1 MNNPANGSFQG
12 LSVEPSGEIKAVIDK
27 TNKFPIKSPTL
38 QLSNSATITMADSDP
53 LLSDLC
59 SICHVNPPKYR
70 CPRCS
75 TRTCSLPCTRRH
87 KLWSQCSGVRDPAA
101 YLKRNELNT
110 ESAFDRDFNFI
121 TGIERGLERAE
132 REVDNRGI
140 DLTGGPQPDD
150 GNPEG
155 FQHPAASR
163 KRKHPNQGLA
173 KGEAAFL
180 RGTETAGVR
189 VLRAPKGM
197 SRNKQNGSRLHPKHK
212 RLAWTIEWITADG
225 VKTIRD
231 SVIESCSVAEAY
243 NRCCPRPKDQ
253 EPVIEPVKQE
263 KKEDLDTPN
272 TTIGAPGEPI
282 TTGTEAADTK
292 PPPSP
297 VKDSAEEP
305 ADASTEQT
313 DETQNQTI
321 ASHRGLYF
329 YLHRPRTTTKKPVLI
344 PLLQSSTLNTVLRDR
359 TVLEFPTIYAL
370 PEPAE
375 TLFADKDN
383 SKFILEKDYLRTAGP
398 DEIAQYS
405 ITSDNDDAT
414 GNETLPGSSANFQDI
429 DEKLVLEVLKQD
441 LFEPVSETEPAV

>member
-1 MNNPANGSFQG
+1 
-12 LSVEPSGEIKAVIDK
+12 
-27 TNKFPIKSPTL
+27 
-38 QLSNSATITMADSDP
+38 MADSDP

-59 SICHVNPPKYR
+59 SICHANPPKYR

-121 TGIERGLERAE
+121 TGIERTLERAE
-132 REVDNRGI
+132 RDVDNRGI
-140 DLTGGPQPDD
+140 DLAGGAQADD
-150 GNPEG
+150 GSSEG
-155 FQHPAASR
+155 LQHPVTGR

-180 RGTETAGVR
+180 RGAETAAVK

-231 SVIESCSVAEAY
+231 SVIDTCSVAEAY
-243 NRCCPRPKDQ
+243 NRCCPLPRDQ
-253 EPVIEPVKQE
+253 ETAIEPVKEE
-263 KKEDLDTPN
+263 KKENVDAPN
-272 TTIGAPGEPI
+272 TTTAAPGDPV
-282 TTGTEAADTK
+282 TTVVEEADTK
-292 PPPSP
+292 SPPSTT
-297 VKDSAEEP
+297 KDSEKKP
-305 ADASTEQT
+305 ADASTEQM
-313 DETQNQTI
+313 DKASNQTI
-321 ASHRGLYF
+321 APHRGLYF
-329 YLHRPRTTTKKPVLI
+329 YLHRPRTTTKKPVLT
-344 PLLQSSTLNTVLRDR
+344 PLLQTSTLNTVLRNR

-370 PEPAE
+370 PESAE

-383 SKFILEKDYLRTAGP
+383 SKFILEEDYLRTAEP
-398 DEIAQYS
+398 DEIGQS
-405 ITSDNDDAT
+405 STTSDNDDAA
-414 GNETLPGSSANFQDI
+414 GNEALPGSSVNLQDV
-429 DEKLVLEVLKQD
+429 DENLVLEVLKKD
-441 LFEPVSETEPAV
+441 LFEPVPETGPAV

>member
-1 MNNPANGSFQG
+1 
-12 LSVEPSGEIKAVIDK
+12 
-27 TNKFPIKSPTL
+27 
-38 QLSNSATITMADSDP
+38 MADSDP

-59 SICHVNPPKYR
+59 SICHANPPKYR

-101 YLKRNELNT
+101 YLKRNELNS

-121 TGIERGLERAE
+121 TGIERTLERAE

-140 DLTGGPQPDD
+140 DLAGGAQLDD
-150 GNPEG
+150 GSSEG
-155 FQHPAASR
+155 LQNQAAGR

-180 RGTETAGVR
+180 RGAETAAVK

-231 SVIESCSVAEAY
+231 SVIDTCSVAEAY
-243 NRCCPRPKDQ
+243 NRCCPRPRDQ
-253 EPVIEPVKQE
+253 ETAIEPVKEE
-263 KKEDLDTPN
+263 KKEDFDTLN
-272 TTIGAPGEPI
+272 TTTAAPGDPVMTVAE
-282 TTGTEAADTK
+282 EADTK
-292 PPPSP
+292 SPPSTT
-297 VKDSAEEP
+297 KDSANEP
-305 ADASTEQT
+305 ADASTEQM
-313 DETQNQTI
+313 DKAPNQTI
-321 ASHRGLYF
+321 APHRGLYF
-329 YLHRPRTTTKKPVLI
+329 YLHRPRTTTKKPVLT
-344 PLLQSSTLNTVLRDR
+344 PLLQTLPLNTVLRNR

-370 PEPAE
+370 PESAE

-383 SKFILEKDYLRTAGP
+383 SKFILEEDYLRTAEP
-398 DEIAQYS
+398 DEIGQS
-405 ITSDNDDAT
+405 STTSDNDDAA
-414 GNETLPGSSANFQDI
+414 GNEALPGSSVNLQDV
-429 DEKLVLEVLKQD
+429 DENLVLEVLKKD
-441 LFEPVSETEPAV
+441 LFEPVPGTGPAV

>member
-1 MNNPANGSFQG
+1 
-12 LSVEPSGEIKAVIDK
+12 
-27 TNKFPIKSPTL
+27 
-38 QLSNSATITMADSDP
+38 MADSDP

-121 TGIERGLERAE
+121 TGIERTLERAE
-132 REVDNRGI
+132 REVENRGI
-140 DLTGGPQPDD
+140 DLTGGPQAED
-150 GNPEG
+150 GSSEG
-155 FQHPAASR
+155 FQHPAAGR

-197 SRNKQNGSRLHPKHK
+197 SRNRQNGSRLHPKHK

-231 SVIESCSVAEAY
+231 SVIDSCSVAEAY

-253 EPVIEPVKQE
+253 EPAIESAEEE
-263 KKEDLDTPN
+263 KTADLETPDTAIP
-272 TTIGAPGEPI
+272 APSD
-282 TTGTEAADTK
+282 TATEVEAGDTK
-292 PPPSP
+292 PQPYPTT
-297 VKDSAEEP
+297 DLAREP
-305 ADASTEQT
+305 AEVSTEQT
-313 DETQNQTI
+313 DKTPSQTI
-321 ASHRGLYF
+321 APHRGLYF
-329 YLHRPRTTTKKPVLI
+329 YLHRPRTTTKKPVLA
-344 PLLQSSTLNTVLRDR
+344 PLLQSSTLNVVLRNR

-370 PEPAE
+370 PESAE

-383 SKFILEKDYLRTAGP
+383 SKFILEEDYLRTAGP
-398 DEIAQYS
+398 DEIGQS
-405 ITSDNDDAT
+405 STTSDDDDAA
-414 GNETLPGSSANFQDI
+414 GNEALPGSSANLQDI

>member
-1 MNNPANGSFQG
+1 MS
-12 LSVEPSGEIKAVIDK
+12 
-27 TNKFPIKSPTL
+27 
-38 QLSNSATITMADSDP
+38 DSDP

-101 YLKRNELNT
+101 YLKRHELAT

-121 TGIERGLERAE
+121 TGIERTLERAE

-140 DLTGGPQPDD
+140 DLTGGPQADD
-150 GNPEG
+150 NETTG
-155 FQHPAASR
+155 R

-180 RGTETAGVR
+180 RGTEAAGVR

-231 SVIESCSVAEAY
+231 SVVVIDSCSVAEAY

-253 EPVIEPVKQE
+253 EPVIELGKEE

-272 TTIGAPGEPI
+272 TTIAAASDAA
-282 TTGTEAADTK
+282 TTGIEAAETQ
-292 PPPSP
+292 PPPSQIE
-297 VKDSAEEP
+297 DSAKEP
-305 ADASTEQT
+305 AEVSTEQT
-313 DETQNQTI
+313 DKAPDQTV
-321 ASHRGLYF
+321 APHRGLYF
-329 YLHRPRTTTKKPVLI
+329 YLHRPRTTTKKPVLT
-344 PLLQSSTLNTVLRDR
+344 PLLQSSTLNTVLRNR

-370 PEPAE
+370 PESAE

-383 SKFILEKDYLRTAGP
+383 SKFILEEDYLRTAEP
-398 DEIAQYS
+398 EEIGQS
-405 ITSDNDDAT
+405 STTSDDDDA
-414 GNETLPGSSANFQDI
+414 GNEAVTGSANLQNI

-441 LFEPVSETEPAV
+441 LFEPVPESGPAV